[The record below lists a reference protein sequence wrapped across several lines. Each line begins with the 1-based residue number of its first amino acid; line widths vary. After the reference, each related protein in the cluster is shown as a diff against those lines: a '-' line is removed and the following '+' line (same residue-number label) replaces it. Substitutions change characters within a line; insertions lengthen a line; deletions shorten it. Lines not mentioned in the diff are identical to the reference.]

1 MAFKMVT
8 DSEKAAGRIAG
19 TALAH
24 AEMIAGEQTAKW
36 RHRLPAGQTVIDV
49 EQLQRFHAEELL
61 RLRQELRDKEAA
73 HLDRLEEIREAR
85 ERRDAVVP
93 RLRGRLYA
101 MRDLFQGV
109 YGPRGPRAL
118 FAGKPTVPADATP
131 LRRVGRMVAE
141 KLLDEDLELPE
152 AILEGTE
159 LTHRTLA
166 GQISEPLAELE
177 TAMKELEDLLPLAS
191 ASLEAKKKAH
201 AAADEKSAVLARFL
215 EGLYGLEGH
224 DVLAAKVRPSSH
236 GSKKEKAGAAVENV
250 REITEAELPPAAE
263 TAESGGGTEAAAAT
277 SGAMPEPGSHGVL
290 AKPPASNR
298 RGPGPIGTEVR
309 SLRFQPQVGANQNP
323 APRRGA
329 RIPERRS

>member
-36 RHRLPAGQTVIDV
+36 RDRLPVDV

-73 HLDRLEEIREAR
+73 HLDRLEEIRQAR

-93 RLRGRLYA
+93 RLRSRLYA

-109 YGPRGPRAL
+109 YGPKGPRAL
-118 FAGKPTVPADATP
+118 FTGKPTVPADATP
-131 LRRVGRMVAE
+131 LRRVGRMVVE

-152 AILEGTE
+152 AILKGSE

-166 GQISEPLAELE
+166 GEISEPLAELE
-177 TAMKELEDLLPLAS
+177 AAMTELEDLLPLAS
-191 ASLEAKKKAH
+191 ATLEAKKKAH
-201 AAADEKSAVLARFL
+201 AAVDEKSAVFARFL

-224 DVLAAKVRPSSH
+224 DVLAAKVRPSSR
-236 GSKKEKAGAAVENV
+236 GSKKESAGAVAGGRAGVENA
-250 REITEAELPPAAE
+250 RE
-263 TAESGGGTEAAAAT
+263 TAEAAPPATVEAAGAGGGSEAVAASSGAVSESRPESASRLLPWAAPQGLPAEADPGGSATAVAQQGGT
-277 SGAMPEPGSHGVL
+277 SGAVPRSGG
-290 AKPPASNR
+290 ASR
-298 RGPGPIGTEVR
+298 VT
-309 SLRFQPQVGANQNP
+309 
-323 APRRGA
+323 
-329 RIPERRS
+329 